1 MAKAQAIELEISGR
15 TVRVTSP
22 DKVFFPERG
31 ETKLDLVEYYL
42 SVEGPFLRAVGG
54 RPTLLQRF
62 PDGVGAKSFFQ
73 KRVPEGAPEWL
84 RTTTMSTPN
93 GTTSN
98 AMVLED
104 LAHVAW
110 AVNMGCLGFHPWPC
124 RADDPGTTDELRI
137 DLDPSPGVDFPMLR
151 EAAQELRQLLDE
163 DGLASFPKTTGNR
176 GIHVHVP
183 IGPGWDSYDV
193 RLAAVAVAR
202 ELERRRPDL
211 VTAAWWKEERG
222 SRVFVD
228 FNQNAPHKTV
238 FGAWSVRS
246 REGAQVS
253 TPFRWDE
260 LPDIHPD
267 VLTIETVPP
276 RVEQQG
282 DPWAGIDQV
291 RQSLEPLLVR
301 SRADAEAGLPDA
313 PWPPV
318 YPKMPHEPSRVA
330 PSRAKGAGADG

>member
-1 MAKAQAIELEISGR
+1 MAKAEAVELDISGR
-15 TVRVTSP
+15 TVRITSP
-22 DKVFFPERG
+22 DKVFVPARG

-42 SVEGPFLRAVGG
+42 AVEEPFLRAVGG

-73 KRVPEGAPEWL
+73 KRVPQGAPDWL

-151 EAAQELRQLLDE
+151 EAADELHQLLDE
-163 DGLASFPKTTGNR
+163 DDLASFPKTTGNR

-202 ELERRRPDL
+202 ELERRRPEL

-222 SRVFVD
+222 SRVFID

-238 FGAWSVRS
+238 FGAWSVRA

-253 TPFRWDE
+253 TPFRWDQLE
-260 LPDIHPD
+260 AIHPD
-267 VLTIETVPP
+267 VLTIETVPA
-276 RVEQQG
+276 RVAEQG
-282 DPWAGIDQV
+282 DPWDGIDQV
-291 RQSLEPLLVR
+291 TQSLEPLLAR
-301 SRADAEAGLPDA
+301 HAADRDAGLEDA

-318 YPKMPHEPSRVA
+318 YPKMPHEPPRVA
-330 PSRAKGAGADG
+330 PSRAKATDPG